1 MSFTWPYGL
10 VLMFAVPSLLGAYWL
25 QRRRKRRSA
34 VVFSSV
40 SLLRAA
46 MPSKNRWRRL
56 LPMSLFL
63 AGLASLALGS
73 ARPQA
78 AVKVPIGRTS
88 IILAL
93 DVSRSMCVTDVL
105 PNRLTVAQDAA
116 RKFIADQP
124 SGTRIGIVAFA
135 GYAELVVPPT
145 TDKKALKAAIDG
157 FTTARGTAIGS
168 AMLKSIDAIASVNN
182 DVKPIGNDVNTESG
196 DGFDQFPTPPSID
209 PVPTPTDTVVP
220 PAEGYVPDIVVL
232 LTDGAN
238 TRGIQPLDAAPEAVK
253 RRIRVYTI
261 GFGTTNPTAPICT
274 AQQLGG
280 ESLGDGAFGGGNALG
295 ANGGFG
301 GAGGNI
307 RPFLIVDEPTLREVA
322 RTTGGRYYKAEDA
335 NQLRNV
341 FDELPK
347 QVVLQKRNV
356 ELSALFASLGALL
369 VAVAAGLSLLWNRS
383 P

>member
-307 RPFLIVDEPTLREVA
+307 RPFLVVDEPTLREVA

>member
-1 MSFTWPYGL
+1 M
-10 VLMFAVPSLLGAYWL
+10 A
-25 QRRRKRRSA
+25 
-34 VVFSSV
+34 
-40 SLLRAA
+40 
-46 MPSKNRWRRL
+46 
-56 LPMSLFL
+56 LFL
-63 AGLASLALGS
+63 GGLASLALGS

-93 DVSRSMCVTDVL
+93 DVSRSMCVSDVL

-116 RKFIADQP
+116 RKFIAEQP
-124 SGTRIGIVAFA
+124 GGTRIGIVAFA

-145 TDKKALKAAIDG
+145 TDKKALKAAIDS

-196 DGFDQFPTPPSID
+196 DGFDQFPTPPSTD
-209 PVPTPTDTVVP
+209 PAPTPTDTIPP

-280 ESLGDGAFGGGNALG
+280 EGLGDGGFGG
-295 ANGGFG
+295 NGGFG
-301 GAGGNI
+301 GGNGGFGGGGGNI
-307 RPFLIVDEPTLREVA
+307 RPFLIVDEPTLKEVA
-322 RTTGGRYYKAEDA
+322 RTTGGKYYKAEDA
-335 NQLRNV
+335 SQLGKV

-356 ELSALFASLGALL
+356 ELSAVFAGLGALL
-369 VAVAAGLSLLWNRS
+369 VAVAAALSLLWNRS